1 MTGRPNIYI
10 LFLYKCI
17 TEHLEPNGII
27 AFIIPTSLYN
37 CLYYQPMRNYIHKHM
52 TILHLETLCKPGFFE
67 TGQETMLIVLQKEKR
82 NDDYI
87 FMAKDTIYLS
97 PFYKELR
104 EITKNT
110 TTLSELGFGV
120 KTGNVVWNQVKDHLI
135 DNEQKEQ
142 KDKFKDK
149 KNKTNLL
156 IYSSN
161 ITNCE
166 LKLNNLRGEKKQY
179 VLNIDKPTLNGPVIL
194 VERGYGNSFH
204 FNFVVTEEQDFYAE
218 NHINVIYPLSKEA
231 AKKMDWI
238 VKSFKDERH
247 INFIR
252 WFLGN
257 GSMPAS
263 DLQSMIPIFI

>member
-1 MTGRPNIYI
+1 MN
-10 LFLYKCI
+10 K
-17 TEHLEPNGII
+17 
-27 AFIIPTSLYN
+27 
-37 CLYYQPMRNYIHKHM
+37 
-52 TILHLETLCKPGFFE
+52 
-67 TGQETMLIVLQKEKR
+67 
-82 NDDYI
+82 
-87 FMAKDTIYLS
+87 
-97 PFYKELR
+97 
-104 EITKNT
+104 KNKKIN
-110 TTLSELGFGV
+110 S
-120 KTGNVVWNQVKDHLI
+120 KT
-135 DNEQKEQ
+135 
-142 KDKFKDK
+142 K